1 MKLSSKGEYGVL
13 ALIDI
18 ALHEQ
23 NRPLQLNQIAK
34 DQSIPKQYL
43 DQLMLSLKKAG
54 LVRSVRGPHGGYSL
68 ARPANTITLLDIV
81 NILEGPVENV
91 NFLDNGSEQLRSL
104 LKDIW
109 DGLSEHTD
117 SVLRNTTVLDICAKY
132 QATKP
137 KPMYNI

>member
-23 NRPLQLNQIAK
+23 NRPLQLNQIAEN
-34 DQSIPKQYL
+34 QGIPKQYL
-43 DQLMLSLKKAG
+43 DQLMLNLKKAG
-54 LVRSVRGPHGGYSL
+54 LVRSVRGPQGGYNL

-91 NFLDNGSEQLRSL
+91 NFLDNGSSQLRSL
-104 LKDIW
+104 LKEIW

-132 QATKP
+132 QTTQAKP
-137 KPMYNI
+137 TYTI